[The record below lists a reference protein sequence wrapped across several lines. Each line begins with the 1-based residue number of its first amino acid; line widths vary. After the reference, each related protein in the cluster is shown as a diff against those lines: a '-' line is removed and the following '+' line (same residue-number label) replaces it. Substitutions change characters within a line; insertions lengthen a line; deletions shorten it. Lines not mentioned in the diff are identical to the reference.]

1 MDVVVTVCAT
11 CKLSS
16 RPQNDGETP
25 ADGERLA
32 EILDDQ
38 MRSAPA
44 SIRIR
49 RHDCLW
55 ACRRSC
61 AILIQSE
68 GRVGYLAGDF
78 VPDASAAEA
87 IIAWSLAYA
96 ETEDGTVPYARWPDG
111 MKGHFIARIP
121 AAGGEK
127 S

>member
-1 MDVVVTVCAT
+1 MGVTVTVCAS
-11 CKLSS
+11 CKLT
-16 RPQNDGETP
+16 PGLPNDGEVC
-25 ADGERLA
+25 ADGDRLA
-32 EILDDQ
+32 EILEDQ
-38 MRSAPA
+38 ARQASA
-44 SIRIR
+44 SIRIL

-68 GRVGYLAGDF
+68 GRAGYLAGDF

-96 ETEDGTVPYARWPDG
+96 ETEDGAVPYAQWPDG